1 MIQPCPE
8 VQAPL
13 QAGQVRVAVA
23 AVGVNF
29 RDVVAALGMYP
40 GQAPPL
46 GAEGA
51 GVVLETGPEVT
62 DLAVGDAVMGF
73 LGGAGP
79 LAVVDQQLVTRVP
92 QGWSFAQAA
101 AVPVVFLTAWYGL
114 ADLAEIKA
122 GESVLIHAGT
132 GGVGMAAVQLARQW
146 GVEVFVTAS
155 RGKWD
160 TLRAM
165 GFDDDHIG
173 DSRTCEFEEKFLAV
187 TEGRGVDVVLDSLA
201 GEFVDASLR
210 LLVRGGR
217 FLEMGKTD
225 IRDAQEIAANY
236 PGVQYRAFDLSEA
249 GPARM
254 QEMLAEVRSC
264 STPGSCTGYRSPRGM
279 CAAPRRPSGS

>member
-1 MIQPCPE
+1 LEDLVIQPCPE

-122 GESVLIHAGT
+122 GESVL
-132 GGVGMAAVQLARQW
+132 
-146 GVEVFVTAS
+146 
-155 RGKWD
+155 
-160 TLRAM
+160 
-165 GFDDDHIG
+165 
-173 DSRTCEFEEKFLAV
+173 
-187 TEGRGVDVVLDSLA
+187 
-201 GEFVDASLR
+201 
-210 LLVRGGR
+210 
-217 FLEMGKTD
+217 
-225 IRDAQEIAANY
+225 
-236 PGVQYRAFDLSEA
+236 
-249 GPARM
+249 
-254 QEMLAEVRSC
+254 
-264 STPGSCTGYRSPRGM
+264 
-279 CAAPRRPSGS
+279 